1 MRASNMLIP
10 TLCWTLG
17 SSCLPIL
24 LLQQGLLQSKFK
36 ANPILFALH
45 LHLEIPP
52 TSQVHGEMLQLD
64 QTRSVTMIL
73 KGKDM
78 EWWIDTTAST
88 AWRQQI
94 PSLQGFEL
102 IVMGTSQRFHYYKS
116 DVERIC
122 CWSTRGSEGHHGTMG
137 YKAMKWTLHFRGNI
151 GLTSS
156 KSYDLMTFNK
166 GARCILCFMTNV
178 DV

>member
-1 MRASNMLIP
+1 MLIP

-17 SSCLPIL
+17 STCLPIL

-78 EWWIDTTAST
+78 EWWIDTTAYT

-102 IVMGTSQRFHYYKS
+102 IVMGTSQRFHCFKS
-116 DVERIC
+116 DVERLC
-122 CWSTRGSEGHHGTMG
+122 CWSFVVVKDIMALWDTKPWSELD
-137 YKAMKWTLHFRGNI
+137 LHFRGI
-151 GLTSS
+151 H
-156 KSYDLMTFNK
+156 KDYRIDFIK
-166 GARCILCFMTNV
+166 ILWPHDFQ
-178 DV
+178 